1 MRVKEN
7 ADDYRYFPD
16 PDLPPVIIS
25 ESKIDSIIKDLP
37 FLPFEFEN
45 RWIDEY
51 DFKKIVILLK
61 QNGITTIGADNQLT
75 ERNIMKLVDI
85 LKEQESPEDN
95 LNLEE
100 GQLIIDKLKLML
112 DSWQRK
118 QYNNDK
124 EKWEMFTLDLVEL
137 IEDYEEEMSMKGIT
151 MDSPLNENLKKR
163 IRTEIK
169 KLMQE

>member
-1 MRVKEN
+1 MYALGIPISQYRRTTQVLGHESSYPIAYEDEKQ
-7 ADDYRYFPD
+7 DDDFYLFKFP
-16 PDLPPVIIS
+16 
-25 ESKIDSIIKDLP
+25 
-37 FLPFEFEN
+37 N
-45 RWIDEY
+45 IDEY
-51 DFKKIVILLK
+51 DFRKIVILLK

>member
-1 MRVKEN
+1 
-7 ADDYRYFPD
+7 
-16 PDLPPVIIS
+16 
-25 ESKIDSIIKDLP
+25 
-37 FLPFEFEN
+37 
-45 RWIDEY
+45 
-51 DFKKIVILLK
+51 
-61 QNGITTIGADNQLT
+61 
-75 ERNIMKLVDI
+75 
-85 LKEQESPEDN
+85 
-95 LNLEE
+95 
-100 GQLIIDKLKLML
+100 ML

>member
-1 MRVKEN
+1 LGHESSYPIAYEDEKQDN
-7 ADDYRYFPD
+7 DFYLFKFP
-16 PDLPPVIIS
+16 
-25 ESKIDSIIKDLP
+25 
-37 FLPFEFEN
+37 N
-45 RWIDEY
+45 IDEY
-51 DFKKIVILLK
+51 DFRKIVILLK

-112 DSWQRK
+112 NSWQRK